1 MSETYS
7 KDKGLKLGING
18 QYSGKIGGLVFQKN
32 GRVRINSQLL
42 TKRRKKNVRN
52 NS

>member
-1 MSETYS
+1 MSKIYLNE
-7 KDKGLKLGING
+7 KGLKHGVTG

-42 TKRRKKNVRN
+42 TKRKKKNVRSN
-52 NS
+52 